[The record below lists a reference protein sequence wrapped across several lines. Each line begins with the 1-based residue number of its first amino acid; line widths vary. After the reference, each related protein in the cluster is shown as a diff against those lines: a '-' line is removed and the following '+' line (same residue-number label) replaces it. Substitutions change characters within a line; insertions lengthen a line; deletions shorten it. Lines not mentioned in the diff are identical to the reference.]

1 MTPLE
6 TSLRRLAAS
15 LDDAALEALAS
26 KGLLRRAQKDRERAV
41 PVNVLGEEAG
51 VLRVQVGDATV
62 ALPGSGPAAARCS
75 CPAGGICQHILGT
88 VLFLRQPTA
97 EALTEAATPAPSCEA
112 GLLLLTRE
120 QLEQWAG
127 KAAFRA
133 GCDLAARSGFEVERK
148 HGLQVRLSAL
158 NLECHF
164 VAGGGLDGAIVSG
177 SRHDPRAVVAAAVI
191 ALQRAAG
198 QAWQFP
204 SHDGALEAAAG
215 APRTRAEVL
224 AACQALLTEALS
236 VGLARLSTAHQ
247 QRWATL
253 AVSALGVQL
262 PRLAL
267 AVRGLADEAALAIA
281 RDARASLAR
290 LLQRMAHVHA
300 LCAALASGGDHPRP
314 DLVGQ
319 HRTRYDEV
327 GSLDLVGVAAW
338 PWRTASGY
346 EGLTLLFWDAAAKR
360 WNSWSESRPKHQL
373 ADFNPVAR
381 YTQFGPWEGAASP
394 RQLASSSFRLLNARR
409 NSGFRLSSSSKS
421 RVLVT
426 GATPPCPVGLPVI
439 TEWQRLAE
447 HLARHRNTG
456 LKEADPLD
464 AVVALRPVTWGGRAF
479 DPVQQVF
486 NWLLLDA
493 TGTPLLLKL
502 AFDDLSEP
510 AIRFLES
517 VPLETLSDA
526 VAIGRAQITPH
537 GLQFQPHSL
546 HRPQAGITH
555 LALDQPQPAA
565 PSSNASTP
573 VEEDELVASDD
584 EGEAQTP
591 PCPAVVK
598 LLNEVDDALLAWAES
613 GLDGSSGLRSE
624 RVRQLAAPAQRL
636 GLNLLGAHVSAL
648 GSRAPDATALL
659 RCAYVGQLHRQGQ
672 I

>member
-6 TSLRRLAAS
+6 STLRRLASS

-41 PVNVLGEEAG
+41 PVNVLGEEPG

-62 ALPGSGPAAARCS
+62 ALPGSGPATARCS
-75 CPAGGICQHILGT
+75 CPAGGICQHILGA
-88 VLFLRQPTA
+88 VLFLRQDAGAETTTA
-97 EALTEAATPAPSCEA
+97 ASPPPSCEA
-112 GLLLLTRE
+112 GLLPLTRE

-133 GCDLAARSGFEVERK
+133 GCELASRGGLEVERER
-148 HGLQVRLSAL
+148 GLQVRLPSL

-164 VAGGGLDGAIVSG
+164 IAGGGLEGAIVSG
-177 SRHDPRAVVAAAVI
+177 GRHDPRAVVVASVI

-198 QAWQFP
+198 QEWQFARA
-204 SHDGALEAAAG
+204 DDALEAALG

-224 AACQALLTEALS
+224 VACQTLLAESLAI
-236 VGLARLSTAHQ
+236 GLARLSAAHQ

-267 AVRGLADEAALAIA
+267 AVRGLADETALAVA
-281 RDARASLAR
+281 RDARADLAR
-290 LLQRMAHVHA
+290 LFQRMAHAHA

-319 HRTRYDEV
+319 HRTHYDEV

-373 ADFNPVAR
+373 AGFNPVAR

-409 NSGFRLSSSSKS
+409 NPGFRLSSSGRS

-426 GATPPCPVGLPVI
+426 GATPSCPDGLPVF
-439 TEWQRLAE
+439 TEWEPLTE
-447 HLARHRNTG
+447 HLAKHRSAG

-464 AVVALRPVTWGGRAF
+464 AIVALRPAIWGGRAF
-479 DPVQQVF
+479 DSVQQVF
-486 NWLLLDA
+486 GWLLLDA
-493 TGTPLLLKL
+493 TGESLLLKL

-517 VPLETLSDA
+517 VPLETLRNA
-526 VAIGRAQITPH
+526 VVIGRAQATPH
-537 GLQFQPHSL
+537 GIHFQPHSL

-565 PSSNASTP
+565 PSSNVSAP
-573 VEEDELVASDD
+573 VEEDELVAVEDGD
-584 EGEAQTP
+584 ETLTP

-598 LLNEVDDALLAWAES
+598 LLNELDDALLAWAES
-613 GLDGSSGLRSE
+613 GLDGSNGMRSE
-624 RVRQLAAPAQRL
+624 RVRQLAATAQRL

-648 GSRAPDATALL
+648 GSRAPDAAALL
-659 RCAYVGQLHRQGQ
+659 RCDYVGQLHRQGQ

>member
-62 ALPGSGPAAARCS
+62 ALPESGPATARCS
-75 CPAGGICQHILGT
+75 CPASGICQHILGA
-88 VLFLRQPTA
+88 VLFLRQNTG
-97 EALTEAATPAPSCEA
+97 EATVTTATPPPSCEA
-112 GLLLLTRE
+112 ELLQLSRE

-133 GCDLAARSGFEVERK
+133 GCDLASRAGWEVDRER
-148 HGLQVRLSAL
+148 GLQVRLSAL

-177 SRHDPRAVVAAAVI
+177 GRHDPRAMVVASVI
-191 ALQRAAG
+191 ALQRAAD
-198 QAWQFP
+198 QEWQFAGN
-204 SHDGALEAAAG
+204 DNALEAAAG

-224 AACQALLTEALS
+224 AACQALLAESLAI
-236 VGLARLSTAHQ
+236 GLARLSAAHQ

-253 AVSALGVQL
+253 AVSALGVHL

-267 AVRGLADEAALAIA
+267 AVA

-290 LLQRMAHVHA
+290 LLQRMVHTHA
-300 LCAALASGGDHPRP
+300 LCAALVAGGDHPRP

-319 HRTRYDEV
+319 HRSRYDEV
-327 GSLDLVGVAAW
+327 GGLDLVGVAAW
-338 PWRTASGY
+338 PWRAASGY
-346 EGLTLLFWDAAAKR
+346 EGLTLLFWDTGAKR
-360 WNSWSESRPKHQL
+360 WNSWSESRPRHQL

-409 NSGFRLSSSSKS
+409 NPGFRLSSSGKS

-426 GATPPCPVGLPVI
+426 GATTPCPDGMPVF
-439 TEWQRLAE
+439 TEWQRLTE
-447 HLARHRNTG
+447 HLAKHQSAG

-464 AVVALRPVTWGGRAF
+464 AIVALRPATWDGRAF

-493 TGTPLLLKL
+493 TGAPLLLKL
-502 AFDDLSEP
+502 AFDDLSGP
-510 AIRFLES
+510 AIRFLET
-517 VPLETLSDA
+517 VPPETLRDA
-526 VAIGRAQITPH
+526 VAIGRATATPH
-537 GLQFQPHSL
+537 GLQFQPHTL

-565 PSSNASTP
+565 PASPASTP
-573 VEEDELVASDD
+573 VEEDELVALED
-584 EGEAQTP
+584 EDEALTP
-591 PCPAVVK
+591 PCPAMVK
-598 LLNEVDDALLAWAES
+598 LLNELDDALLAWAES
-613 GLDGSSGLRSE
+613 GLDGSNGLRSE

-648 GSRAPDATALL
+648 GSRAPDTTALL